1 MMETFYKKTTMF
13 EFRGR
18 KNINALS
25 KNKLII
31 IYELQN
37 IFISH

>member
-1 MMETFYKKTTMF
+1 METFYKKTTF

-31 IYELQN
+31 IYELKN